1 MAQSPS
7 PSMGYYDSHSSTEY
21 EHEAITPE
29 EETFGEPIEQFSL
42 NTWRTAHTLKNQ
54 NGTKIETPT
63 APALVHW

>member
-7 PSMGYYDSHSSTEY
+7 PSVGYYDSHSSTEY
-21 EHEAITPE
+21 EAITPE
-29 EETFGEPIEQFSL
+29 EETFGEPVDQLSL
-42 NTWRTAHTLKNQ
+42 GTWRTAHTLKNQ